1 MGKSKS
7 IWIPLVAVLLIIGWF
22 NQPNQENS
30 NAASPTV
37 TAQPTKT
44 PLPTAEPT
52 DTATPIPTPTTKP
65 APANYWAS
73 GLKVEDISLSTSRN
87 CTYDMC
93 VILKLTALKT
103 CSSITLEGIV
113 YNIDGEEVDD
123 FSDDLPRL
131 AKGKTR
137 ILEFG
142 TDAVEDSDAEVE
154 LDGWTCW
161 K

>member
-1 MGKSKS
+1 MGKLYKILSLTAL
-7 IWIPLVAVLLIIGWF
+7 LVMLTGCSVVQTDYDVL
-22 NQPNQENS
+22 PD
-30 NAASPTV
+30 PTH
-37 TAQPTKT
+37 TAQPTET
-44 PLPTAEPT
+44 PLPTET
-52 DTATPIPTPTTKP
+52 PTPTPEPEP
-65 APANYWAS
+65 APVNYWAS
-73 GLKVEDISLSTSRN
+73 GLKVEDISTNTQRN

-113 YNIDGEEVDD
+113 YNVDGDEVDD

-137 ILEFG
+137 IVEFG
-142 TDAVEDSDAEVE
+142 SDAIEDDDDEIE

>member
-1 MGKSKS
+1 MGKLYKILSLTAL
-7 IWIPLVAVLLIIGWF
+7 LVMLTGCSVVQTDYDAL
-22 NQPNQENS
+22 PD
-30 NAASPTV
+30 PTHTV
-37 TAQPTKT
+37 QPTET
-44 PLPTAEPT
+44 PLPTE
-52 DTATPIPTPTTKP
+52 TPNPTPEPEP
-65 APANYWAS
+65 APVNYWAS
-73 GLKVEDISLSTSRN
+73 GLKVEDISTNTQRN

-113 YNIDGEEVDD
+113 YNVDGDEVDD

-137 ILEFG
+137 IVEFG
-142 TDAVEDSDAEVE
+142 SDAIEDTDDEIE

>member
-1 MGKSKS
+1 MGKLYKILS
-7 IWIPLVAVLLIIGWF
+7 LTALLVLLTGCSVV
-22 NQPNQENS
+22 PS
-30 NAASPTV
+30 DYDALPDPTQ
-37 TAQPTKT
+37 TAQPTET
-44 PLPTAEPT
+44 PLPTET
-52 DTATPIPTPTTKP
+52 PTPTPEPEP
-65 APANYWAS
+65 APVNYWAS
-73 GLKVEDISLSTSRN
+73 GLKVEDISTNTQRN

-113 YNIDGEEVDD
+113 YNVDGDEVDD

-131 AKGKTR
+131 AKDKTR
-137 ILEFG
+137 IVEFG
-142 TDAVEDSDAEVE
+142 SDAIEDTDDEIE

>member
-1 MGKSKS
+1 MGKLYKILSLTAL
-7 IWIPLVAVLLIIGWF
+7 LVMLTGCSVVPSDYDAL
-22 NQPNQENS
+22 PD
-30 NAASPTV
+30 PTQ
-37 TAQPTKT
+37 TAQPTET
-44 PLPTAEPT
+44 PLPTETPEPE
-52 DTATPIPTPTTKP
+52 P
-65 APANYWAS
+65 APVNYWAS
-73 GLKVEDISLSTSRN
+73 GLKVEDISTNTQRN

-113 YNIDGEEVDD
+113 YNVDGYEVDD

-137 ILEFG
+137 IVEFG
-142 TDAVEDSDAEVE
+142 SDAIEDTDDEIE

>member
-1 MGKSKS
+1 
-7 IWIPLVAVLLIIGWF
+7 
-22 NQPNQENS
+22 
-30 NAASPTV
+30 
-37 TAQPTKT
+37 
-44 PLPTAEPT
+44 
-52 DTATPIPTPTTKP
+52 
-65 APANYWAS
+65 
-73 GLKVEDISLSTSRN
+73 
-87 CTYDMC
+87 MC

-113 YNIDGEEVDD
+113 YNVEGDEVDD

-137 ILEFG
+137 IVEFG
-142 TDAVEDSDAEVE
+142 TDAIEDSDEEVE

>member
-1 MGKSKS
+1 MRKLYKILSL
-7 IWIPLVAVLLIIGWF
+7 PALLVLLTGCSVV
-22 NQPNQENS
+22 PS
-30 NAASPTV
+30 DYDALPDPTQ
-37 TAQPTKT
+37 TAQPTET
-44 PLPTAEPT
+44 PLPTET
-52 DTATPIPTPTTKP
+52 PTPTPEPEP
-65 APANYWAS
+65 APVNYWAS
-73 GLKVEDISLSTSRN
+73 GLKVEDISTNTQRN

-113 YNIDGEEVDD
+113 YNVDGDEVDD

-137 ILEFG
+137 IVEFG
-142 TDAVEDSDAEVE
+142 SDAIEDDDDEIE

>member
-1 MGKSKS
+1 MGKLYKILS
-7 IWIPLVAVLLIIGWF
+7 LTALLVLLTGCSVV
-22 NQPNQENS
+22 PS
-30 NAASPTV
+30 DYDALPDPTQ
-37 TAQPTKT
+37 TAQPTET
-44 PLPTAEPT
+44 PLPTETPEPE
-52 DTATPIPTPTTKP
+52 PEP
-65 APANYWAS
+65 APVNYWAS
-73 GLKVEDISLSTSRN
+73 GLKVEDISTNTQRN

-113 YNIDGEEVDD
+113 YNVDGDEVDD

-137 ILEFG
+137 IVEFG
-142 TDAVEDSDAEVE
+142 SDAIEDDDDEIE

>member
-1 MGKSKS
+1 MGKLYKILS
-7 IWIPLVAVLLIIGWF
+7 LTALLVLLTGCSVV
-22 NQPNQENS
+22 PS
-30 NAASPTV
+30 DYDALPDPTQ
-37 TAQPTKT
+37 TAQPTET
-44 PLPTAEPT
+44 PLPTETPEPE
-52 DTATPIPTPTTKP
+52 PEP
-65 APANYWAS
+65 APVNYWVS
-73 GLKVEDISLSTSRN
+73 GLKVEDISTNTQRN

-113 YNIDGEEVDD
+113 YNVDGDEVDD

-137 ILEFG
+137 IVEFG
-142 TDAVEDSDAEVE
+142 SDAIEDDDDEIE

>member
-1 MGKSKS
+1 MGKLYKILS
-7 IWIPLVAVLLIIGWF
+7 LTALLVLLTGCSVV
-22 NQPNQENS
+22 PS
-30 NAASPTV
+30 DYDALPDPTQ
-37 TAQPTKT
+37 TAQPTET
-44 PLPTAEPT
+44 PLPTETPEPE
-52 DTATPIPTPTTKP
+52 P
-65 APANYWAS
+65 APVNYWAS
-73 GLKVEDISLSTSRN
+73 GLKVEDISTNTQRN

-113 YNIDGEEVDD
+113 YNVDGDEVDD

-137 ILEFG
+137 IVEFG
-142 TDAVEDSDAEVE
+142 SDAIEDDDDEIE

>member
-1 MGKSKS
+1 MGKLYKILSLTAL
-7 IWIPLVAVLLIIGWF
+7 LVVLTGCSALLTDYDALPDAT
-22 NQPNQENS
+22 Q
-30 NAASPTV
+30 
-37 TAQPTKT
+37 TAQPTQ
-44 PLPTAEPT
+44 
-52 DTATPIPTPTTKP
+52 TPIPTETPTPTPEP
-65 APANYWAS
+65 APAPVNYWAS
-73 GLKVEDISLSTSRN
+73 GLKVEDISNKTQRN

-113 YNIDGEEVDD
+113 YNVEGDEVDD

-137 ILEFG
+137 IVEFG
-142 TDAVEDSDAEVE
+142 SDAIEDTDDEIE

>member
-1 MGKSKS
+1 MGKLYKILS
-7 IWIPLVAVLLIIGWF
+7 LTALLVLLAGCSAL
-22 NQPNQENS
+22 QTSYDAVPD
-30 NAASPTV
+30 PTK
-37 TAQPTKT
+37 TAQPTQT
-44 PLPTAEPT
+44 PLPAE
-52 DTATPIPTPTTKP
+52 TPAPTTKP
-65 APANYWAS
+65 APVNYWAS
-73 GLKVEDISLSTSRN
+73 GLKVEDISLNTTRN

-113 YNIDGEEVDD
+113 YNVEGDEVDD

-137 ILEFG
+137 IVEFG
-142 TDAVEDSDAEVE
+142 TDAIEDSDEEVE

>member
-1 MGKSKS
+1 MGKLYKILSLTAL
-7 IWIPLVAVLLIIGWF
+7 LVMLTGCSVVQTDYDAL
-22 NQPNQENS
+22 PD
-30 NAASPTV
+30 PTQ
-37 TAQPTKT
+37 TAQPTET
-44 PLPTAEPT
+44 PLPTETPEPE
-52 DTATPIPTPTTKP
+52 PEP
-65 APANYWAS
+65 APVNYWAS
-73 GLKVEDISLSTSRN
+73 GLKVEDISTNTQRN

-113 YNIDGEEVDD
+113 YNVEGYEVDD

-137 ILEFG
+137 IVEFG
-142 TDAVEDSDAEVE
+142 SDAIEDDDDEIE

>member
-1 MGKSKS
+1 MGKSKI
-7 IWIPLVAVLLIIGWF
+7 IWIPIAGLLLLIGFFI
-22 NQPNQENS
+22 QPSTDVWTKPEPS
-30 NAASPTV
+30 S
-37 TAQPTKT
+37 TAQPTQM
-44 PLPTAEPT
+44 
-52 DTATPIPTPTTKP
+52 PIPTETPTPTPTIKP
-65 APANYWAS
+65 APVNYWAS
-73 GLKVEDISLSTSRN
+73 GLKVEDISTNTQRN

-93 VILKLTALKT
+93 MILKLTALKT

-113 YNIDGEEVDD
+113 YNVDGYEVDD

-137 ILEFG
+137 IVEFG
-142 TDAVEDSDAEVE
+142 SDAIEDTDDEIE

>member
-1 MGKSKS
+1 MGKLYKILS
-7 IWIPLVAVLLIIGWF
+7 LTALLVLLTGCSVV
-22 NQPNQENS
+22 PS
-30 NAASPTV
+30 DYDALPDPTQ
-37 TAQPTKT
+37 TAQPTET
-44 PLPTAEPT
+44 PLPTETPEPE
-52 DTATPIPTPTTKP
+52 P
-65 APANYWAS
+65 APVNYWAS
-73 GLKVEDISLSTSRN
+73 GLKVEDISTNTQRN

-113 YNIDGEEVDD
+113 YNVDGYEVDD

-137 ILEFG
+137 IVEFG
-142 TDAVEDSDAEVE
+142 SDAVEDTDDEIE

>member
-1 MGKSKS
+1 MGKLYKILS
-7 IWIPLVAVLLIIGWF
+7 LTALLVLLTGCSVV
-22 NQPNQENS
+22 PS
-30 NAASPTV
+30 DYDALPDPTQ
-37 TAQPTKT
+37 TAQPTET
-44 PLPTAEPT
+44 PLPTENPEPE
-52 DTATPIPTPTTKP
+52 P
-65 APANYWAS
+65 APVNHWAS
-73 GLKVEDISLSTSRN
+73 GLKVEDISTNTQRN

-113 YNIDGEEVDD
+113 YNVDGDEVDD

-137 ILEFG
+137 IVEFG
-142 TDAVEDSDAEVE
+142 SDAIEDSDDEIE

>member
-1 MGKSKS
+1 MGKLYKILS
-7 IWIPLVAVLLIIGWF
+7 LTALLVLLTGCSALLTDYDTL
-22 NQPNQENS
+22 PD
-30 NAASPTV
+30 PTQ
-37 TAQPTKT
+37 TAQPTQT
-44 PLPTAEPT
+44 PLPTET
-52 DTATPIPTPTTKP
+52 PTPTPDPEP
-65 APANYWAS
+65 APVNYWAS
-73 GLKVEDISLSTSRN
+73 GLKVEDISTNTRRN

-93 VILKLTALKT
+93 VILKVTALKT

-113 YNIDGEEVDD
+113 YNVEGYEVDD

-137 ILEFG
+137 IVEFG
-142 TDAVEDSDAEVE
+142 SDAIEDTDDEIE

>member
-1 MGKSKS
+1 MGKLYKILS
-7 IWIPLVAVLLIIGWF
+7 LTALLVLLAGCSALQT
-22 NQPNQENS
+22 NYDALPD
-30 NAASPTV
+30 PTK
-37 TAQPTKT
+37 TAQPTQT
-44 PLPTAEPT
+44 PLPAG
-52 DTATPIPTPTTKP
+52 TPAPTTKP
-65 APANYWAS
+65 APVNYWAS
-73 GLKVEDISLSTSRN
+73 GLKVEDISLNTTRN
-87 CTYDMC
+87 CNYDMC

-113 YNIDGEEVDD
+113 YNVEGDEVDD

-137 ILEFG
+137 IVEFG
-142 TDAVEDSDAEVE
+142 TDAIEDSDEEVE

>member
-1 MGKSKS
+1 MGKLYKILS
-7 IWIPLVAVLLIIGWF
+7 LTALLVLLTGCSVV
-22 NQPNQENS
+22 PS
-30 NAASPTV
+30 DYDALPDPTQ
-37 TAQPTKT
+37 TAQPTET
-44 PLPTAEPT
+44 PLPTETPEPE
-52 DTATPIPTPTTKP
+52 PEP
-65 APANYWAS
+65 APVNYWAS
-73 GLKVEDISLSTSRN
+73 GLKVEDISTNTQRN

-113 YNIDGEEVDD
+113 YNVDGDEVDD

-137 ILEFG
+137 IVEFG
-142 TDAVEDSDAEVE
+142 SDAIEDTDDEIE

>member
-1 MGKSKS
+1 MGKLYKIAS
-7 IWIPLVAVLLIIGWF
+7 LTALLVLLTGCVAL
-22 NQPNQENS
+22 S
-30 NAASPTV
+30 NNYDVLPDPTQ
-37 TAQPTKT
+37 TAQPTQT
-44 PLPTAEPT
+44 PLPTET
-52 DTATPIPTPTTKP
+52 PTPTPEP
-65 APANYWAS
+65 APVNYWAS
-73 GLKVEDISLSTSRN
+73 GLKVEDISLNTSRN

-113 YNIDGEEVDD
+113 YNVDGDEVDD
-123 FSDDLPRL
+123 FSDDLTRL

-137 ILEFG
+137 IVEFG
-142 TDAVEDSDAEVE
+142 TDAVEDSDEEVE

>member
-1 MGKSKS
+1 MGKLYKILS
-7 IWIPLVAVLLIIGWF
+7 LTALLVLLTGCSVV
-22 NQPNQENS
+22 PS
-30 NAASPTV
+30 DYDALPDPTQ
-37 TAQPTKT
+37 TAQPTET
-44 PLPTAEPT
+44 PLPTETPEPE
-52 DTATPIPTPTTKP
+52 P
-65 APANYWAS
+65 APVNYWAS
-73 GLKVEDISLSTSRN
+73 GLKVEDISTNTQRN

-113 YNIDGEEVDD
+113 YNVDGYEVDD
-123 FSDDLPRL
+123 LSDDLPRL

-137 ILEFG
+137 IVEFG
-142 TDAVEDSDAEVE
+142 SDAVEDTDDEIE